1 MPPRSITLHTRNA
14 GRKTPAARTRGIA
27 RATVAQQSDSGTSVG
42 ESTYRR
48 VRADIVRG
56 RLAPGQKLTLD
67 RMRDAYGTAVSTLR
81 ELLNRLASEGL
92 ILAEG
97 SRGFEVASISAANLR
112 EIADMRQL
120 LECHALR
127 VSFESG
133 DVEWEGRVVAA
144 HHKLASMEKRM
155 AAGDLSQE
163 EIWRRY
169 DREFHQA
176 LTSACGSQVLLDTYA
191 AVYDKYLR
199 YLMIAAVFRGE
210 AAAAEHRALST
221 FALARDWRSA
231 QTTIIT
237 HIQDCVAQMLAG
249 GLVE

>member
-1 MPPRSITLHTRNA
+1 M
-14 GRKTPAARTRGIA
+14 
-27 RATVAQQSDSGTSVG
+27 VAEAPVSVASVG

-97 SRGFEVASISAANLR
+97 SRGFEVASISPANLR

-127 VSFESG
+127 HSFESG
-133 DVEWEGRVVAA
+133 DMEWEGGVVAA
-144 HHKLASMEKRM
+144 HHKLASMEERM
-155 AAGDLSQE
+155 AAGERSQE
-163 EIWRRY
+163 ENWRRY
-169 DREFHQA
+169 DREFHRA
-176 LTSACGSQVLLDTYA
+176 LISACGSRALLDMHAT
-191 AVYDKYLR
+191 VYDKYLR
-199 YLMIAAVFRGE
+199 YLIIAAVFRGE
-210 AAAAEHRALST
+210 AAAVEHRELLT
-221 FALARDWRSA
+221 FALDRNWRSA
-231 QTTIIT
+231 QATITT
-237 HIQDCVAQMLAG
+237 HIQDCVAQMLSG
-249 GLVE
+249 GRVG

>member
-1 MPPRSITLHTRNA
+1 MPRTPRALVAEPPARN
-14 GRKTPAARTRGIA
+14 
-27 RATVAQQSDSGTSVG
+27 SSVG

-48 VRADIVRG
+48 VRADIVLG

-92 ILAEG
+92 IIAEG
-97 SRGFEVASISAANLR
+97 SRGFEVASISPTNLR

-127 VSFESG
+127 SSFESG
-133 DVEWEGRVVAA
+133 DMEWEGRVVAA

-155 AAGDLSQE
+155 AAGERSQE

-176 LTSACGSQVLLDTYA
+176 LISACGSRVLLDTHA

-199 YLMIAAVFRGE
+199 YLMIAAVFRGD
-210 AAAAEHRALST
+210 AAAGEHRALLT
-221 FALARDWRSA
+221 FALDRDWRSA
-231 QTTIIT
+231 QATVVT
-237 HIQDCVAQMLAG
+237 HIEDCVAQMLSG
-249 GLVE
+249 GSVG

>member
-1 MPPRSITLHTRNA
+1 MPRPPRALVAQPPVRNA
-14 GRKTPAARTRGIA
+14 
-27 RATVAQQSDSGTSVG
+27 SVG

-48 VRADIVRG
+48 VRTDIVLG

-67 RMRDAYGTAVSTLR
+67 RMRDTYGTAVSTLR

-97 SRGFEVASISAANLR
+97 SRGFEVASISPTNLR
-112 EIADMRQL
+112 EIADMRLL

-127 VSFESG
+127 LSFESG
-133 DVEWEGRVVAA
+133 DIEWEGHVVAA

-155 AAGDLSQE
+155 ATGERAQE
-163 EIWRRY
+163 EVWRRY

-176 LTSACGSQVLLDTYA
+176 LISACGSRVLLDTHA

-199 YLMIAAVFRGE
+199 YLTIAAVFRGD
-210 AAAAEHRALST
+210 AAANEHRALLT
-221 FALARDWRSA
+221 FALDRDWRCA
-231 QTTIIT
+231 QATVVT
-237 HIQDCVAQMLAG
+237 HIQDCVAQMLADRSAG
-249 GLVE
+249 